1 MKANGN
7 NANIVIIDDEAD
19 LCELLEYNLSKA
31 GFNVTTFLDTKR
43 VEQFLEEES
52 CDILIVDRNLGGIEG
67 SKFVSSLRAKGYNE
81 PVIFL
86 TAKNS
91 SKEKLEGFESGG
103 DDYITKPFELDE
115 LIARITALL
124 KRYKKESQIYKFKE
138 ITLNLTT
145 QEVKINKTSL
155 ELTKLEF
162 ALLLEFVKNKN
173 ILLSRDELLGDV
185 WQNDMANEKT
195 VNIAIKRLRAK
206 LGDAGECIKSVRGEG
221 YKLC

>member
-1 MKANGN
+1 M
-7 NANIVIIDDEAD
+7 NANIIVIDDEAD
-19 LCELLEYNLSKA
+19 LCELLEYNLNKA

-43 VEQFLEEES
+43 VEQFLEEEG
-52 CDILIVDRNLGGIEG
+52 CDILIVDRNLNGVEG

-115 LIARITALL
+115 LIARIVALL
-124 KRYKKESQIYKFKE
+124 KRYKKENQIYKFKE

-145 QEVKINKTSL
+145 QEAKINEANL

-162 ALLLEFVKNKN
+162 ALLLEFIKNKN
-173 ILLSRDELLGDV
+173 ILLSRDELLDLV

-206 LGDAGECIKSVRGEG
+206 LGSAGEYIKSVRGEG